1 MICYWNFN
9 LVYRFDDVNKCRFGI
24 ISGIINFFK
33 FKKKIIINVLDKN
46 IFIFV
51 LID

>member
-9 LVYRFDDVNKCRFGI
+9 LVYRFDDVNKGRFCVI
-24 ISGIINFFK
+24 IGIINFFK
-33 FKKKIIINVLDKN
+33 FKKKFIINVLDKN